1 MVICLEQC
9 AYLHM
14 SQLMPLPLAV
24 SCFSK
29 IHIGFTFL
37 VPAHPGSPGQ
47 RAVKWVGACV
57 CVCVTATSIM
67 LSYLLSVPCLY
78 DSADK
83 TEVVQLPEFCLD
95 ESVYICQLSP
105 SQELSRQISHST
117 SSLEFY
123 SVQKQTRKTQYS
135 NVH

>member
-1 MVICLEQC
+1 VVICPEQG

-14 SQLMPLPLAV
+14 SQLMPLPLTV

-37 VPAHPGSPGQ
+37 VPAHLASPGQ
-47 RAVKWVGACV
+47 RAVKWVRAR
-57 CVCVTATSIM
+57 VCVTATSIM